1 MLNSIIRFSVR
12 NKLFIGLFTA
22 ALVITGIINL
32 SKLPIDA
39 LPDITSNQVQI
50 ITVSPTLAT
59 PEVERLI
66 TFPLEQA
73 NATIP
78 GIKEMRS
85 ISRFGLSV
93 ITIVFDDETDIYWA
107 RQQVSERLT
116 EAKSQIPS
124 SAGDPGLAP
133 VTTGIGEVYQYVL
146 RPAKGYEGKY
156 DLTEL
161 RSVQDWIVRR
171 QLLGTPGVADI
182 SSFGGYLKQYEIAI
196 QPDRLK
202 SMNIT
207 VADIFNALEKT
218 TRTQEEP
225 ILKKVPMRF
234 LSVQKALLQL
244 LPTWKKYLYGIPQ
257 KASRF
262 I

>member
-1 MLNSIIRFSVR
+1 
-12 NKLFIGLFTA
+12 
-22 ALVITGIINL
+22 
-32 SKLPIDA
+32 
-39 LPDITSNQVQI
+39 
-50 ITVSPTLAT
+50 
-59 PEVERLI
+59 
-66 TFPLEQA
+66 
-73 NATIP
+73 
-78 GIKEMRS
+78 
-85 ISRFGLSV
+85 
-93 ITIVFDDETDIYWA
+93 
-107 RQQVSERLT
+107 
-116 EAKSQIPS
+116 
-124 SAGDPGLAP
+124 
-133 VTTGIGEVYQYVL
+133 VL